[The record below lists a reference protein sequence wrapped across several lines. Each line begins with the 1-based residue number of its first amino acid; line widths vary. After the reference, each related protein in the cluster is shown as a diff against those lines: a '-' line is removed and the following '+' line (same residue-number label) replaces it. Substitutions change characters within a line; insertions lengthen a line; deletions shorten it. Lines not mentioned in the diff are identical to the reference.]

1 MTNLIE
7 ITKILTENDAE
18 AVRNITILV
27 EQPEKFV

>member
-18 AVRNITILV
+18 AVGNITLLV